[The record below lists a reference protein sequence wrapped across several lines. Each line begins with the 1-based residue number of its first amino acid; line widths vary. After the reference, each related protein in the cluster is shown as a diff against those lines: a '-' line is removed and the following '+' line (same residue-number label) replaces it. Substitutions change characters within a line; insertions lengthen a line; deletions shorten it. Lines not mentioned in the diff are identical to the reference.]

1 MYLLWFG
8 EASVANA
15 DAKWV
20 VLVRDGER
28 KEGNQQG
35 MGERSFI
42 WAGTKEQRGGR
53 CHPSSLE
60 GITSC

>member
-1 MYLLWFG
+1 
-8 EASVANA
+8 VANA

-28 KEGNQQG
+28 KEGNQHG
-35 MGERSFI
+35 MGERCFI

-53 CHPSSLE
+53 CHPSSLG